1 MSLRRIVLAF
11 VASSFVL
18 AACAGPT
25 ASVGTGAPVVA
36 QAQTR
41 AGADPRE
48 VGASLFWHPF
58 FITLHNGHM
67 KAARLVYSPA
77 SLEFEVTTT
86 CDSSIVTLTPNG
98 NGQSRGHETNK
109 YLVAAHQR
117 TSYVCDFYATA
128 PHAMIR
134 STLQVTV
141 KVRR

>member
-1 MSLRRIVLAF
+1 MPRQRIVFAF
-11 VASSFVL
+11 VASSLVL
-18 AACAGPT
+18 GACAGPT
-25 ASVGTGAPVVA
+25 TSIGTGAPVVT

-41 AGADPRE
+41 ATATPGE
-48 VGASLFWHPF
+48 TGASLFWHPF
-58 FITLHNGHM
+58 YVTLYNGHI